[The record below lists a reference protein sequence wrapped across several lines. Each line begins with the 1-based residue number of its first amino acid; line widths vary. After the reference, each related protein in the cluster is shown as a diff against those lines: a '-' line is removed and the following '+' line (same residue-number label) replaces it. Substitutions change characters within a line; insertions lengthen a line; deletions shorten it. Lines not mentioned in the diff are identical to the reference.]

1 VFVGIIVLMLMVIAM
16 DKVAELIERR
26 ALQWQAHSEHVTI
39 QG

>member
-1 VFVGIIVLMLMVIAM
+1 M

-26 ALQWQAHSEHVTI
+26 ALRWQAHTDHVTI